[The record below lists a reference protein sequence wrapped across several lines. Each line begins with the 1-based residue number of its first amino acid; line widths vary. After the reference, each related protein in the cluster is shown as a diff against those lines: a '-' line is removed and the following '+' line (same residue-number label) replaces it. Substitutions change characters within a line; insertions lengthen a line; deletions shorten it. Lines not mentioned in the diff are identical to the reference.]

1 MEWKQG
7 VGSTASSRVSRA
19 PGDVDPKKAAQR
31 GQAAELINA
40 DIKAD
45 YVGGVAPT
53 READPARRAADEQT
67 VTAEITTAMR
77 AAQVPPAAVVFKP
90 LRSHGHFSVKH
101 WTLFINSQR
110 FHQPQ
115 TRIRLLAT
123 VYHEARHAEQYFD
136 AIRTACRLMPEKNVA
151 ALAAWIKRKGEVVPP
166 MAILQAA
173 KRDPGQAG
181 EGEQWFELYFKDG
194 AKDYREAQ
202 FARKVAAI
210 KLASLRQERERMRRR
225 ARDGYPPSRGTLE
238 DFDARR
244 KAALAEAAAA
254 HKLYETLANEVDARR
269 LGDDIQSQLH
279 KTP

>member
-7 VGSTASSRVSRA
+7 VGSSASSRVSRA

-31 GQAAELINA
+31 GQAAELIDA

-181 EGEQWFELYFKDG
+181 EGEQWFELYFGDK
-194 AKDYREAQ
+194 AARYREIQ
-202 FARKVAAI
+202 FNYKIAKKQVDWLREEERR
-210 KLASLRQERERMRRR
+210 LARR
-225 ARDGYPPSRGTLE
+225 ARNGSPASAGTID
-238 DFDARR
+238 DF
-244 KAALAEAAAA
+244 
-254 HKLYETLANEVDARR
+254 HKRMELANSELQRAYDMYRALINEEDAHDLGKSIGRKLRR
-269 LGDDIQSQLH
+269 I
-279 KTP
+279 P